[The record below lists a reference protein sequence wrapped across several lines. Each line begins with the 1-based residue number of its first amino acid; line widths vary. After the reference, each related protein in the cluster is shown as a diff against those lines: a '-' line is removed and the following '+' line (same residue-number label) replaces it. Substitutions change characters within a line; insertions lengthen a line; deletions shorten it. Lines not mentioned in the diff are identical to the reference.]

1 MSALVSTASGK
12 ELSGRAFARGE
23 YAIAL
28 GCFDGVHVG
37 HARLFSVLSENAN
50 GKKRAVWTFAPPKR
64 DGICPVKSKPL
75 IFSYEKK
82 LRCLA
87 ECGVE
92 YAFLYDFPAIA
103 SLSCEEFVERVL
115 IKECS
120 CGLAVCGYNFT
131 FGRGASGNAETLR
144 RLLAERGIE
153 TVIVDDVQI
162 NGMSVSSNAIRT
174 ALMSGDVET
183 AEMML
188 GREYTVD
195 APVVSGKMLGR
206 ELGFPTVNQ
215 SLDDCGVMLRR
226 GVYVSVCTVEGKKY
240 PAVTNIGVRPTVSD
254 GERANCETHI
264 IGFSGDVYGEDISVA
279 IKHFL
284 RDEKR
289 FDSKEEL
296 KKAVLSNIE
305 SARIYC
311 KEILK
316 LN

>member
-12 ELSGRAFARGE
+12 ELVRENTARGE

-28 GCFDGVHVG
+28 GCFDGVHIG
-37 HARLFSVLSENAN
+37 HARLFSVLSEKAN
-50 GKKRAVWTFAPPKR
+50 GKKRAVWTFAPPR
-64 DGICPVKSKPL
+64 DNEICPVKSKPL

-82 LRCLA
+82 LRCLS

-103 SLSCEEFVERVL
+103 SLSCEEFVDKIL
-115 IKECS
+115 IEECS

-131 FGRGASGNAETLR
+131 FGKGASGNAETLKK
-144 RLLAERGIE
+144 LLKKRGIE
-153 TVIVDDVQI
+153 TVIVDNVQI
-162 NGMSVSSNAIRT
+162 NGMSVSSNAIRA
-174 ALMSGDVET
+174 ALVSGDMET

-215 SLDDCGVMLRR
+215 GLMDGGVMLRR
-226 GVYVSVCTVEGKKY
+226 GVYVSVCTVDGKKY

-254 GERANCETHI
+254 GEKVNCETHI
-264 IGFSGDVYGEDISVA
+264 IGFSGLIYGENVSVA
-279 IKHFL
+279 LKHFL

-289 FDSKEEL
+289 FESKEEL
-296 KKAVLSNIE
+296 RDAVLLNIE

-311 KEILK
+311 KEKLK
-316 LN
+316 IN